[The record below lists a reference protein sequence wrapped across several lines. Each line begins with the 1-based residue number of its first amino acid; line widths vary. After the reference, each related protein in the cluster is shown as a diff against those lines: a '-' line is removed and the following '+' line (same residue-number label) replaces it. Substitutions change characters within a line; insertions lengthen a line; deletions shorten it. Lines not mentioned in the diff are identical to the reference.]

1 MVKKKLKLI
10 DSFKT
15 ITESGK
21 IVTIFVHQE
30 FFITGEFTDG
40 GIPQETPGNEKLS
53 SSIGGYLNM
62 INENQYEILSSKL
75 DPVGKIIVNRV
86 LPH

>member
-15 ITESGK
+15 ITESGE

-30 FFITGEFTDG
+30 FTITGEFADWW
-40 GIPQETPGNEKLS
+40 IPQETPGNEKLS
-53 SSIGGYLNM
+53 SSIGGDVNM
-62 INENQYEILSSKL
+62 INENQYEI
-75 DPVGKIIVNRV
+75 
-86 LPH
+86 

>member
-1 MVKKKLKLI
+1 MDKRKTKLI

-21 IVTIFVHQE
+21 IVTIFVDQE
-30 FFITGEFTDG
+30 FIITKEFG
-40 GIPQETPGNEKLS
+40 AAPSAIPIIKKLRS
-53 SSIGGYLNM
+53 FIGGKVNM

-75 DPVGKIIVNRV
+75 DPAGKIIVNRV
-86 LPH
+86 LPR